1 MVLMTR
7 VVEDSK
13 LTGHQAA
20 PIMHR
25 SFRVVRFLMIVREE
39 PRVLY
44 ISAAIESQ
52 EETRA
57 RFPKAHE
64 HEKRASGPGSS
75 TCEGTGPVDGLARYR
90 RHSRCSSVHLP
101 VISRCPGIAS
111 PCQKPSRL
119 RPSKD
124 GVQPWDDPFAMSK
137 PQGESSIFLRA
148 SRDIETVKR
157 QGRRISTALFNLLMY
172 RMDDAPS
179 RVGIIVGKRF
189 GNAVRRNRAKRVF
202 RALVRQRHQDL
213 IPGQALLV
221 FPKREALAQTHEDLT
236 RMWETSLRRVH
247 LIRPRAD

>member
-1 MVLMTR
+1 MTR
-7 VVEDSK
+7 FVEDCK
-13 LTGHQAA
+13 LTGRKAA

-25 SFRVVRFLMIVREE
+25 SFRVIRFLMIVREE

-52 EETRA
+52 EETRTW
-57 RFPKAHE
+57 FPKAHE
-64 HEKRASGPGSS
+64 YKKWTSSAGSS
-75 TCEGTGPVDGLARYR
+75 TCEGTGPFDGLARYR

-101 VISRCPGIAS
+101 VTSRCPGSTS

-124 GVQPWDDPFAMSK
+124 GVQPWDDRFAMSK

-157 QGRRISTALFNLLMY
+157 HGRRISTTLFNLLTY
-172 RMDDAPS
+172 KIDDAPS

-221 FPKREALAQTHEDLT
+221 FPKRDARVQTHEDLT
-236 RMWETSLRRVH
+236 RMWEASLRRVH
-247 LIRPRAD
+247 LIRPKAD